1 MLQGLGRGCA
11 VQVDKDVRNDVM
23 RRLQRADGQLR
34 GVMAMLESG
43 RDCVDVLTQVV
54 AVSHAVNGTG
64 FMIIR
69 DGLQQ
74 CAAPETATDDDERSR
89 TITRLEKLFLSLA

>member
-1 MLQGLGRGCA
+1 
-11 VQVDKDVRNDVM
+11 VQVDKDVHNDVM
-23 RRLQRADGQLR
+23 RRLQRAEGQLR

-43 RDCVDVLTQVV
+43 RDCVDVLTQMV
-54 AVSHAVNGTG
+54 AVSHAVNGAG

-74 CAAPETATDDDERSR
+74 CAGPRADTNDEERSR